1 MANTV
6 NVTKANTFEEWRVKT
21 NEIGTAIGDLDTLTS
36 ADSGATTIVAALN
49 VRDTEVE
56 ANTALIGTDALWDAG
71 NTYVTLR
78 KAINKNHADVE
89 TIASTL
95 GIGSAFSLSGYDGD
109 ETQLVAILDAQYAF
123 DGGKAGATNMTT
135 TAQTLAPAIEEV
147 HGEVNT
153 INTNLGTITAAAMGT
168 TASTV
173 GPAIL
178 ELHGELTTATSNIA
192 GIGAAYVAVAGDTL
206 TGLLTVREASGASPG
221 IRAATALTL
230 GAGSG
235 TTMTM
240 NASQRLGIGAAP
252 HATHKVDVNGNL
264 NATTLSYGGT
274 DLATKFVTA
283 GEVFEDTVGAMFTGS
298 TQTGGITATYDDTNG
313 EIDLAIA
320 NNGHNHTVANVTGF
334 DDQVHALVGAMVT
347 SNTES
352 GIGVTYES
360 GDNTLDFNVND
371 PTITLTGAVTGSA
384 TMTNLGSISIAT
396 SSGAGNIVTA
406 DIADAAVTT
415 IKLGNLQVTTGK
427 IADNAITQ
435 AKMADDSV
443 GSAEMKTLS
452 TLLIINS
459 AGTTVKTLHGAGA

>member
-6 NVTKANTFEEWRVKT
+6 NVTTANTFEQWRVKT
-21 NEIGTAIGDLDTLTS
+21 NELGTAIGDLDTLT
-36 ADSGATTIVAALN
+36 AGDSGAATIVGALN
-49 VRDTEVE
+49 IRDNEVE

-240 NASQRLGIGAAP
+240 NASQRLGIGASP
-252 HATHKVDVNGNL
+252 HASHKVDVSGNL
-264 NATTLSYGGT
+264 NATTLSYAGT

-283 GEVFEDTVGAMFTGS
+283 GEVFEDTVGAMFDGTE
-298 TQTGGITATYDDTNG
+298 TGGISATYNDTTGN
-313 EIDLAIA
+313 IDLAIA

-334 DDQVHALVGAMVT
+334 DAQVHALVGAMVT

-352 GIGVTYES
+352 GIGVTYEA
-360 GDNTLDFNVND
+360 GDQTLDFNVND
-371 PTITLTGAVTGSA
+371 PTITLTGDITGA
-384 TMTNLGSISIAT
+384 GTMTNLGSFSIAT
-396 SSGAGNIVTA
+396 TRTAGSTSTA
-406 DIADAAVTT
+406 DIADS
-415 IKLGNLQVTTGK
+415 
-427 IADNAITQ
+427 AITQ

>member
-6 NVTKANTFEEWRVKT
+6 NVTKANTFEQWRVKT
-21 NEIGTAIGDLDTLTS
+21 NELGTALGDLDTLTAS
-36 ADSGATTIVAALN
+36 DSSATTVVAALN
-49 VRDTEVE
+49 VHDTSTE
-56 ANTALIGTDALWDAG
+56 AAAAAIGTIGNLWDTGSYGDLVLA
-71 NTYVTLR
+71 
-78 KAINKNHADVE
+78 ANKNQADIV
-89 TIASTL
+89 TIASTA
-95 GIGSAFSLSGYDGD
+95 GISISGSSLSGYNGT
-109 ETQLVAILDAQYAF
+109 ETTLVAILNAQRAV
-123 DGGKAGATNMTT
+123 DITSTSGVATNVTNIAT
-135 TAQTLAPAIEEV
+135 
-147 HGEVNT
+147 VNT
-153 INTNLGTITAAAMGT
+153 KLGTISASAMGT
-168 TASTV
+168 TAATV

-240 NASQRLGIGAAP
+240 NASQRLGIGTAP
-252 HATHKVDVNGNL
+252 HASHKVDVSGNL
-264 NATTLSYGGT
+264 NATTLSYAGT

-283 GEVFEDTVGAMFTGS
+283 GEVFEDTVGAMFDGTE
-298 TQTGGITATYDDTNG
+298 TGGISATYNDTTGN
-313 EIDLAIA
+313 IDLAIA
-320 NNGHNHTVANVTGF
+320 NNGHNHTVGNVTGF
-334 DDQVHALVGAMVT
+334 DAQVHALVGAMVT

-352 GIGVTYES
+352 GIGVTYEA
-360 GDNTLDFNVND
+360 GDQTLDFNVND
-371 PTITLTGAVTGSA
+371 PTITLTGDVTGA
-384 TMTNLGSISIAT
+384 GTMTNLGSFSIAT
-396 SSGAGNIVTA
+396 TRTAGSTSTA
-406 DIADAAVTT
+406 DIADS
-415 IKLGNLQVTTGK
+415 
-427 IADNAITQ
+427 AITQ

>member
-6 NVTKANTFEEWRVKT
+6 NVTPANTFEEWRVKT

-56 ANTALIGTDALWDAG
+56 ANTAIIGTEALWDAAG
-71 NTYVTLR
+71 TYDTLR
-78 KAINKNHADVE
+78 EAINKNHSDIGV
-89 TIASTL
+89 IAGTA
-95 GIGSAFSLSGYDGD
+95 GISLAGSSLSGYNGS
-109 ETQLVAILDAQYAF
+109 ETTLIAILNAQRAVDIATDA
-123 DGGKAGATNMTT
+123 DVATNITNIGT
-135 TAQTLAPAIEEV
+135 
-147 HGEVNT
+147 VNT
-153 INTNLGTITAAAMGT
+153 KLGTISAAAMGT
-168 TASTV
+168 TAATV

-192 GIGAAYVAVAGDTL
+192 GLGTSFVSVAGDTM
-206 TGLLTVREASGASPG
+206 TGLLTVREAAGASPG

-240 NASQRLGIGAAP
+240 NASQRLGIGTAP
-252 HATHKVDVNGNL
+252 HASHKVDVSGNL
-264 NATTLSYGGT
+264 NATTLSYAGT

-283 GEVFEDTVGAMFTGS
+283 GEVFEDTVGAMFDGTE
-298 TQTGGITATYDDTNG
+298 TGGISATYNDTTGN
-313 EIDLAIA
+313 IDLAIA

-334 DDQVHALVGAMVT
+334 DAQVHALVGAMVT

-352 GIGVTYES
+352 GIGVTYEA
-360 GDNTLDFNVND
+360 GDQTLDFNVND
-371 PTITLTGAVTGSA
+371 PTITLTGDVTGA
-384 TMTNLGSISIAT
+384 GTMTNLGSFSIAT
-396 SSGAGNIVTA
+396 TRTAGSTSTA
-406 DIADAAVTT
+406 DIADS
-415 IKLGNLQVTTGK
+415 
-427 IADNAITQ
+427 AITQ